1 MLLSESYKIRL
12 KELAGLSSL
21 DEAMDP
27 VSKSNAMKKS
37 SERFAFD
44 INKMKEAIEQ
54 GREIGLS
61 FQSNNSN
68 YKMPVTKYRIVWPVA
83 MGTDKNG
90 NLVIRG
96 YHVEGQSEKAARE
109 TGVRSAEATDVW
121 RLFKVS
127 NIKNM
132 WFTDNFF
139 NQPLPNYK
147 ERDSAMV
154 SMIASYSPAKAKAYQ
169 DSIRN
174 QVEPEVDTETDVEAA
189 TAEA

>member
-12 KELAGLSSL
+12 KELAGLTSL

-37 SERFAFD
+37 SERFTFD
-44 INKMKEAIEQ
+44 RNKMKEAIEQ

-83 MGTDKNG
+83 MGIDKKG

-121 RLFKVS
+121 RLFKVN

-154 SMIASYSPAKAKAYQ
+154 SMMASYSPAKAKAYQ
-169 DSIRN
+169 DSIQN
-174 QVEPEVDTETDVEAA
+174 QVEPEPETDAEAA